1 MAESKEKARRILQDA
16 QTQERYDA
24 IFESRL
30 REIEDKKKLTE
41 KDINEKIGRIKKTA
55 TRNLEKTVSFIVGQV
70 LGE

>member
-1 MAESKEKARRILQDA
+1 LAESKEKARRILQDA